1 VAPQPP
7 VAATTP
13 QPANESPATE
23 GEKDHGNGN
32 DNGKDKGKGKSDDK
46 GRDG

>member
-1 VAPQPP
+1 

-13 QPANESPATE
+13 QPANESPATD
-23 GEKDHGNGN
+23 GEKDHGKGK
-32 DNGKDKGKGKSDDK
+32 DNGKDKDKGGGDDK